1 MQSAGGGKQNFDDLP
16 STFAI
21 VGTIVHSTELSTIT
35 VIENGVLHVADG
47 KIVSVGSG
55 GDAPEGVTTVRLTS
69 NQFLMPGLIDSHIH
83 APQYPNM
90 GLGYDKTLL
99 DWLDTYTYPME
110 TKYSDVEFAQ
120 TVYRKIVER
129 TLQCGTTTACY
140 FTTIH
145 PETALLLAQ
154 EAAAQG
160 QRALVGKVC
169 MNVNAPDNYTETTEQ
184 SVTSTQQFVQDV
196 ANLGCD
202 LVKPVI
208 TPRFAISCDME
219 LMTKLGKLAQQNNL
233 HVQSH
238 ISENEGEVQTVAEMY
253 PNCANYAEVYDKA
266 GLLTSKTVMAHGVL
280 LKPEEVALLKERGTS
295 ISHCPTSNINLRSGV
310 CPVRTLLQSGLTVG
324 LGTDVS
330 GGSTESL
337 LDVMRSALSVS
348 VQKGFDDSSQQPL
361 SYKEVFYLATMGG
374 ANALSMGNEVGC
386 FKAGMHFDALVVDL
400 NAGPGT
406 VVFEDLPLKPLEMVQ
421 KFIYCGDDR
430 NITAVFVEG
439 RELKATAAA
448 DVRQFD

>member
-1 MQSAGGGKQNFDDLP
+1 MDLP

-35 VIENGVLHVADG
+35 VIENGVLHIDNG

-55 GDAPEGVTTVRLTS
+55 SDIPEGVTTLRLTS
-69 NQFLMPGLIDSHIH
+69 NQFVMPGLIDTHIH

-110 TKYSDVEFAQ
+110 SKYGDAEFAQ

-145 PETALLLAQ
+145 PETAVLLAQ

-169 MNVNAPDNYTETTEQ
+169 MNINAPDNYCETTGQ
-184 SVTSTQQFVQDV
+184 SVARTRQFVQDV
-196 ANLGCD
+196 TRLGSD

-208 TPRFAISCDME
+208 TPRFAISCDMQ
-219 LMTKLGKLAQQNNL
+219 LMTELGKLAQENNL

-253 PNCANYAEVYDKA
+253 PDCANYAQVYDKA
-266 GLLTSKTVMAHGVL
+266 GLLTQKTVMAHGVL
-280 LKPEEVALLKERGTS
+280 LKPEEISLLKERGTS
-295 ISHCPTSNINLRSGV
+295 ISHCPMSNICLRSGV

-330 GGSTESL
+330 GGSTECL

-348 VQKGFDDSSQQPL
+348 VQKSFGSPERPL
-361 SYKEVFYLATMGG
+361 SYQEVFYLATAGG
-374 ANALSMGNEVGC
+374 ADALSMGEEVGR
-386 FKAGMHFDALVVDL
+386 FEAGMRFDALIVDL

-406 VVFEDLPLKPLEMVQ
+406 VVFEELPLKPLEMVQ
-421 KFIYCGDDR
+421 KFIYSGDDR
-430 NITAVFVEG
+430 NIRAVFVEG

-448 DVRQFD
+448 DVIQFD